1 MGIDLSML
9 GIENQPKTIYN
20 LAIKYQC
27 KKYRQ
32 KGNGAMLEEI
42 KQEIN
47 KALIDITDLDLLDLV
62 LKLLVNEN
70 G

>member
-1 MGIDLSML
+1 MHLQFSHKIPM
-9 GIENQPKTIYN
+9 Q
-20 LAIKYQC
+20 
-27 KKYRQ
+27 KYRQ
-32 KGNGAMLEEI
+32 KGNGAMLEQI